1 MAKGPEKNTKN
12 KALHTKLLNRKK
24 AKLREEKEAQAKRL
38 KALTAKMNEKKNGED
53 LDLNKNKSQNK
64 TQMEEF
70 GRIIVSETAMK
81 SENPQ
86 DVIHSNISVINLMR
100 EEGVDDEFIH
110 EDALTSYYLD
120 YYYSQYT
127 EGNFSQFVYNSG
139 WNKELNE
146 LIEEGLA
153 LIGAEK
159 HLELFLEQSKKVKL
173 ISNIKLGKFLKAKL
187 EGVNPIRDSLN
198 NDTFFELEEN
208 LAELNANFLK
218 NHPDF
223 EVLSVD
229 EMFADLEEYVGHEI
243 KRA

>member
-1 MAKGPEKNTKN
+1 MRGLAANSPTGGN
-12 KALHTKLLNRKK
+12 A
-24 AKLREEKEAQAKRL
+24 
-38 KALTAKMNEKKNGED
+38 KKNIRIVIIISPKFAGQSQ
-53 LDLNKNKSQNK
+53 NKNK
-64 TQMEEF
+64 MEEF
-70 GRIIVSETAMK
+70 GRIIVSETAMN
-81 SENPQ
+81 SENLQ

-110 EDALTSYYLD
+110 EDALMSYYLD
-120 YYYSQYT
+120 YYYSQYA
-127 EGNFSQFVYNSG
+127 EGNFGQFVYKSG

-159 HLELFLEQSKKVKL
+159 HLELFQQQSKKVKL
-173 ISNIKLGKFLKAKL
+173 MSSVKLNKFVSGKL
-187 EGVNPIRDSLN
+187 EGVNPTRDLLN

-208 LAELNANFLK
+208 LVTLNANFLK

-229 EMFADLEEYVGHEI
+229 DMFAALEEYVGHEI